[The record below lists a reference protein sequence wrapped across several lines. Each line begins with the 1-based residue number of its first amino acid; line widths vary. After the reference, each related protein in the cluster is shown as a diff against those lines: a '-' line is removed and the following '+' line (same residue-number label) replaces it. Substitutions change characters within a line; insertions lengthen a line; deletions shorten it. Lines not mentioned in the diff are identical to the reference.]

1 MNYHI
6 IVFWKFN
13 DYDIDSLK
21 KNLANQENKIKKL
34 KFDNNEYSFDDL
46 PENAKSLL
54 NGLQTVDLQL
64 KMYGDTINLLK
75 VSKNSMLN
83 DMKNI
88 LKDIQPIDWNSIF
101 LINK

>member
-1 MNYHI
+1 LLNYHI
-6 IVFWKFN
+6 TVFKKFN
-13 DYDIDSLK
+13 VYDIYSLK

-34 KFDNNEYSFDDL
+34 KFDNNEYNFDDL

-88 LKDIQPIDWNSIF
+88 LKDIQPID
-101 LINK
+101 

>member
-1 MNYHI
+1 M
-6 IVFWKFN
+6 
-13 DYDIDSLK
+13 
-21 KNLANQENKIKKL
+21 
-34 KFDNNEYSFDDL
+34 L
-46 PENAKSLL
+46 PDNAKSLL

-88 LKDIQPIDWNSIF
+88 LKDIQPID
-101 LINK
+101 